1 MLRVVQEPTADDEEA
16 TVQNNKED
24 SGVRARLPEMGNGG
38 TLEKRG
44 KIKKLENYKFK
55 KLGDKNYD

>member
-1 MLRVVQEPTADDEEA
+1 MQEPTADVEEA

-38 TLEKRG
+38 TLEKCG

-55 KLGDKNYD
+55 KLED

>member
-1 MLRVVQEPTADDEEA
+1 MLRVVQEPTADVEET
-16 TVQNNKED
+16 TVQVDQEG

-44 KIKKLENYKFK
+44 KIKKLENYKLK
-55 KLGDKNYD
+55 KLED